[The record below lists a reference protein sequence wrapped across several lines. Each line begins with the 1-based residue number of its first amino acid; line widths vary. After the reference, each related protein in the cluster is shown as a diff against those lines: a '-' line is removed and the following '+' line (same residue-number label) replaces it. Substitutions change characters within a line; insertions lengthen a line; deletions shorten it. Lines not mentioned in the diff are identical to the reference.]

1 MSEKRIV
8 TALYSW
14 VQGSFWMSFC
24 VSVSF
29 AAVYLQGLGYDN
41 TTLGLILAC
50 GNLLGALLGPALSSL
65 VDRKR
70 IVSAARLIPAL
81 LFAQGLCL
89 VLLLSFPQ
97 RCAVTA
103 LAYVAFI
110 AFSLSVNSMNLKL
123 YVDFSYRG
131 VTINYGLT
139 RGMGSLAFVLA
150 STLLGVLTERLSVRI
165 LPIAGLALTLL
176 QFTAH
181 LCLCRHLPPEGDG
194 ERMQRETGSV
204 FAFLRTHRRFGVLLA
219 GTALVFFAHNTV
231 SSFLIN
237 ITRAVGGSTEDMG
250 YINSFMAAVEIPV
263 MLLFTSLFGRRRI
276 SSLLRAAFCF
286 FVLKTA
292 AVALAP
298 SVPALYAAFLLQAP
312 SFALYTAA
320 IVPYTAQM
328 IDYADAAKAQSL
340 AFSMTTLGS
349 VLASLISGWL
359 LDRVSVA
366 ATLGIAVGVC
376 VLGAAIAC
384 LGVADGR
391 KSREK

>member
-1 MSEKRIV
+1 
-8 TALYSW
+8 
-14 VQGSFWMSFC
+14 
-24 VSVSF
+24 
-29 AAVYLQGLGYDN
+29 
-41 TTLGLILAC
+41 
-50 GNLLGALLGPALSSL
+50 
-65 VDRKR
+65 
-70 IVSAARLIPAL
+70 
-81 LFAQGLCL
+81 
-89 VLLLSFPQ
+89 
-97 RCAVTA
+97 
-103 LAYVAFI
+103 
-110 AFSLSVNSMNLKL
+110 
-123 YVDFSYRG
+123 
-131 VTINYGLT
+131 
-139 RGMGSLAFVLA
+139 
-150 STLLGVLTERLSVRI
+150 
-165 LPIAGLALTLL
+165 
-176 QFTAH
+176 
-181 LCLCRHLPPEGDG
+181 
-194 ERMQRETGSV
+194 MQRETGSV
-204 FAFLRTHRRFGVLLA
+204 FAFLRAHRRFVVLLA

-320 IVPYTAQM
+320 IVPYTAQT

-376 VLGAAIAC
+376 ILGAAIAC

-391 KSREK
+391 KSRE